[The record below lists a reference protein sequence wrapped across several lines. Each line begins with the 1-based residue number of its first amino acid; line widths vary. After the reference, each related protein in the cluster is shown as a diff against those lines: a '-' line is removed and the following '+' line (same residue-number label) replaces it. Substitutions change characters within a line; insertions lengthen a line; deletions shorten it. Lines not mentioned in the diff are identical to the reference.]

1 MKRILALFLTIIM
14 LMAMLASCTPA
25 MVLGLPLLL
34 PMANSEE
41 ETTESTT
48 PEATTPEATT
58 PEETTPEET
67 TPEGGDDPVV
77 PPTDKMAGE
86 IVVELNP
93 AQTFATT
100 ATCNEAIFANVES
113 FDTILGAFKAEGYT
127 QVAVQMAEGAK
138 LETVLLTKNDE
149 LVTLYWIASAK
160 EARVVWENAD
170 EDALAPLQKNA
181 STGGGT
187 MTMVQIGVERDGET
201 DNPNIGMCYIFKL
214 SNGNAIIIDGGFANE
229 KCAENIYNALAKLD
243 IAKNEEGQYNIEAW
257 IFTHGHGDHN
267 GVVYTFA
274 ESYADKVDVSY
285 VLYQIPTNKDL
296 SVEVGR
302 VGFDGEEDFFETVAQ
317 AFPNATVLNPHVG
330 LNYYF
335 GNVTVS
341 MLYTP
346 DVIWNSEAQLDY
358 YNNNSLIFKVSG
370 GETSFLCLGDAGD
383 NAAAKSWSLFDAVA
397 YESGIFQLSHHGMS
411 TGASSFAWD
420 NLKKIYQASGAAL
433 VALPLGTRTEDP
445 NDFKAYNGRWNILF
459 DYPYNKN
466 NQMLYIIRKGDAPTS
481 NGYFNRELLNRLVA
495 TAETG
500 YNYLVEM
507 SSAYKNV
514 KSLHGYNGINMIDN
528 GAGIIT
534 YISCADHDEMATVF
548 QFANGEI
555 TVKKNEKLDEWL
567 KLPEHNTADVIAS
580 LAPNATLFEST
591 FGVQEAVFYGNYKKI
606 DFQIAFA
613 QLGFEQISVT
623 SVDGA
628 KIQTMLFTN
637 GMELAT
643 VYLKASEQEVRILF
657 EKLDENVLEALQ
669 KNETTGTGELTF
681 VQIGVERVNEP
692 DNPMI
697 GLCYIV
703 KLSNGNAIVIDGGAN
718 NIKCAENIYN
728 TLSKLNV
735 ARNAKG
741 QYIIEAWIFTHG
753 HSDHNGVLNAFAENY
768 AKKADV
774 LNFLYQVPSNGAVSA
789 VGSGVAGEEAFY
801 ELCRATYPNANYI
814 NPKTGLNYY
823 FGNATVS
830 MLYTPDVMWS
840 LDNKITYYNDTSL
853 IFALRGGDT
862 GFLCFGD
869 AGEGAAKMA
878 WNLFEESTFASGL
891 LQITH
896 HGLTTQEGSGDAG
909 NGWEYVGKIYE
920 ATGTDL
926 VVLPMGERN
935 EKDGR
940 NGRYSV
946 LFQYGHSGYQM
957 SFVVNKD
964 NAPFSTKYFNAD
976 VFECFISDV
985 ETGSNLM
992 ATKYNLGSY
1001 TTLYGYNGI
1010 NMIDNGAGRITYISS
1025 RDKAPMVTVFTFAN
1039 GEVTVVENRELYEWL
1054 AEPTKIDEFDS
1065 TFNSEMEIYTNVNSS
1080 EIFTAPLVADGY
1092 EILDVTMIEG
1102 AKFETI
1108 LLQKGTSLVT
1118 LYWFAESRDLR
1129 IAYDT
1134 IKETATDALTPNEE
1148 TGKGE
1153 LIVAQI
1159 GVDVK
1164 EPGNQSSTENNPNI
1178 GLCYVFKLSNGHAII
1193 IDGGFYYQSNADN
1206 IYNTLVSLD
1215 IAKDA
1220 SGKYVVEAWIFTH
1233 GHGDHNGATAFFFPS
1248 YSSKVDVKNFVYQLP
1263 TNPELSPIGA
1273 GYAGEE
1279 AFHELCK
1286 TYYPNANYIN
1296 PRAGLTYYF
1305 GNAEVD
1311 MFHTPDI
1318 IWSHTDPI
1326 PDYNDSG
1333 IIFRVT
1339 GGGVEGV
1346 IFMGDSGEHPSTATV
1361 KNYDV
1366 SAFNANVV
1374 QISHHGLNTQINE
1387 GHEWRNMKVIYEGA
1401 TAEYAFLPMGVAKPN
1416 VRSGRW
1422 SVLCG
1427 WGYTGK
1433 QASFVINAE
1442 DDARGVDQTAWNTF
1456 VAGILDGS
1464 LEGETLLGYNG
1475 HNIVDNGQGRITY
1488 IHCSETDPMVTI
1500 MSFKDG
1506 KITVELNT
1514 EFHPWADAANK

>member
-1 MKRILALFLTIIM
+1 MKRFLALFLT
-14 LMAMLASCTPA
+14 LVMLATMVSCNLIKTPH
-25 MVLGLPLLL
+25 
-34 PMANSEE
+34 
-41 ETTESTT
+41 ETTAETT
-48 PEATTPEATT
+48 APEGTTPEATT
-58 PEETTPEET
+58 PEETTPVQ
-67 TPEGGDDPVV
+67 DPIV
-77 PPTDKMAGE
+77 PPTPKMAEE
-86 IVVELNP
+86 IVGELNP
-93 AQTFATT
+93 TQIFETT
-100 ATCNEAIFANVES
+100 ANCKEAIFANLES
-113 FDTILGAFKAEGYT
+113 FDTVLGAFQAEGYA
-127 QVAVQMAEGAK
+127 QVNTEAVEGAK
-138 LETVLLTKNDE
+138 LETVLLIKDNE
-149 LVTLYWIASAK
+149 LVTLYWIASQK
-160 EARVVWENAD
+160 EARVTWEEVDQAV
-170 EDALAPLQKNA
+170 LTPLQKTA
-181 STGGGT
+181 TTGGGT
-187 MTMVQIGVERDGET
+187 LTMVQIGVERVGEAE
-201 DNPNIGMCYIFKL
+201 NPNIGMCYVFKL
-214 SNGNAIIIDGGFANE
+214 SNGNAIVIDGGFAND

-243 IAKNEEGQYNIEAW
+243 ISKNADGKYVIEAW

-267 GVVYTFA
+267 GVVYPFA
-274 ESYADKVDVSY
+274 EQYANKVAVSY
-285 VLYQIPTNKDL
+285 VVYQIPTNQSL

-302 VGFDGEEDFFETVAQ
+302 VGVDGEESFFETAKA
-317 AFPNATVLNPHVG
+317 AFPGAVVLNPHVG

-335 GNVTVS
+335 GNATIS

-346 DVIWNSEAQLDY
+346 DVVWDAENTLEY
-358 YNNNSLIFKVSG
+358 YNNNSMIFKVSG
-370 GETSFLCLGDAGD
+370 GDTAFLCLGDAGD
-383 NAAAKSWSLFDAVA
+383 NAAAKAWSLFEAFSF
-397 YESGIFQLSHHGMS
+397 ESGIFQLSHHGMS
-411 TGASSFAWD
+411 TGAGAKSWAWD
-420 NLKKIYQASGAAL
+420 NLKKIYEATGAAM
-433 VALPLGTRTEDP
+433 VALPLGTRIEDP
-445 NDFKAYNGRWNILF
+445 NDFKAYNGRWNVLF

-466 NQMLYIIRKGDAPTS
+466 NQMCYIVRKGDAPTS

-500 YNYLVEM
+500 HNYLVEM
-507 SSAYKNV
+507 SPAYGGV
-514 KSLHGYNGINMIDN
+514 RSLHGYNGINMIDN

-555 TVKKNEKLDEWL
+555 TVKKNEKLDDWL
-567 KLPEHNTADVIAS
+567 KLPEHNTSDVIGSIDPVAK
-580 LAPNATLFEST
+580 LFEST
-591 FGVQEAVFYGNYKKI
+591 FGAQEVVLSGITDKASIVSSFETR
-606 DFQIAFA
+606 
-613 QLGFEQISVT
+613 GFESIAVT
-623 SVDGA
+623 MVEGA
-628 KIQTMLFTN
+628 KFETLLFTN

-643 VYLKASEQEVRILF
+643 VYFKPDPNEARILF
-657 EKLDENVLEALQ
+657 EKLDENVLAYLVP
-669 KNETTGTGELTF
+669 NATTGTGELTF
-681 VQIGVERVNEP
+681 VQIGVERVNEA

-697 GLCYIV
+697 GLCYVV

-718 NIKCAENIYN
+718 NAKCAENIYN

-741 QYIIEAWIFTHG
+741 QYVIEAWIFTHG
-753 HSDHNGVLNAFAENY
+753 HSDHNGVLNAFAESY
-768 AKKADV
+768 AKKVNV
-774 LNFLYQVPSNGAVSA
+774 LNFLYQIPSNGEVSA
-789 VGSGVAGEEAFY
+789 IGSGVAGEEAFY

-823 FGNATVS
+823 FGNATVG
-830 MLYTPDVMWS
+830 MYYTPDVMWS
-840 LDNKITYYNDTSL
+840 LTNKITYYNDTSL
-853 IFALRGGDT
+853 IFAVRGGNT

-869 AGEGAAKMA
+869 AGEGAATMA
-878 WNLFEESTFASGL
+878 WSLFEESAFENGL

-896 HGLTTQEGSGDAG
+896 HGLTTQEGSGAAG
-909 NGWEYVGKIYE
+909 NVWEYVGKIYE
-920 ATGTDL
+920 ATGANL
-926 VVLPMGERN
+926 VVLPMGSRN
-935 EKDGR
+935 EKDNR

-946 LFQYGHSGYQM
+946 LFQYGHSGYHM

-964 NAPFSTKYFNAD
+964 NAPFSSKYFNAS
-976 VFECFISDV
+976 VFEAFISDV
-985 ETGSNLM
+985 ETGTTRM
-992 ATKYNLGSY
+992 QDEFGLGNY
-1001 TTLYGYNGI
+1001 KTLYGYNGI

-1025 RDKAPMVTVFTFAN
+1025 RDKTPMVTVFSFAD
-1039 GEVTVVENRELYEWL
+1039 GKVSVVENRDLYEWL

-1065 TFNSEMEIYTNVNSS
+1065 TFNSEMEIYTNVNSV
-1080 EIFTAPLVADGY
+1080 ELFTAPLIADGY
-1092 EILDVTMIEG
+1092 KVLDVTMIEG

-1118 LYWFAESRDLR
+1118 LYWFEEARDLR
-1129 IAYDT
+1129 VAYDT
-1134 IKETATDALTPNEE
+1134 IQETATDALTPNAE
-1148 TGKGE
+1148 TGTGE
-1153 LIVAQI
+1153 VIVAQI

-1178 GLCYVFKLSNGHAII
+1178 GLCYIFKLSNGHAII
-1193 IDGGFYYQSNADN
+1193 IDGGYYYQSNADN
-1206 IYNTLVSLD
+1206 IYKALVAMD

-1220 SGKYVVEAWIFTH
+1220 NGKYVVEAWIFTH

-1248 YSSKVDVKNFVYQLP
+1248 YSSKVDIKNFVYQLP
-1263 TNPELSPIGA
+1263 INKEISPTGA
-1273 GYAGEE
+1273 GYAGEA
-1279 AFHELCK
+1279 AFHELC
-1286 TYYPNANYIN
+1286 TTTYPNANYIN

-1318 IWSHTDPI
+1318 IWSYTDPI

-1442 DDARGVDQTAWNTF
+1442 DDARGVDQTAWNTYI
-1456 VAGILDGS
+1456 AGILDGTIKD
-1464 LEGETLLGYNG
+1464 ETFLGYDG
-1475 HNIVDNGQGRITY
+1475 HNVIDNGQGRITY

-1514 EFHPWADAANK
+1514 EFHPWANAANK

>member
-1 MKRILALFLTIIM
+1 MKRFLALFLTIIM
-14 LMAMLASCTPA
+14 LLAMFASCKPNNTPQ
-25 MVLGLPLLL
+25 
-34 PMANSEE
+34 E
-41 ETTESTT
+41 TT
-48 PEATTPEATT
+48 PEVTTPAGTT
-58 PEETTPEET
+58 PEETT
-67 TPEGGDDPVV
+67 TPDEGGQIM
-77 PPTDKMAGE
+77 PPKQLLASE
-86 IVVELNP
+86 ILEGLNP
-93 AQTFATT
+93 VQLFEATVD
-100 ATCNEAIFANVES
+100 CQEAIFQNVASIDAIRSAFTNEG
-113 FDTILGAFKAEGYT
+113 FKKIDADT
-127 QVAVQMAEGAK
+127 VDGAK
-138 LETVLLTKNDE
+138 FETVLLVRDE
-149 LVTLYWIASAK
+149 DLVTIYWIPAEK
-160 EARVVWENAD
+160 EARVFLEKAD
-170 EDALAPLQKNA
+170 QNDLAALQQTAT
-181 STGGGT
+181 TGGGT
-187 MTMVQIGVERDGET
+187 LTMVQIGVERVNET
-201 DNPNIGMCYIFKL
+201 DNPNIGMCYVIKL
-214 SNGNAIIIDGGFANE
+214 SNGNAIIIDGGFNNE

-243 IAKNEEGQYNIEAW
+243 ITKNTENKYIVEAW

-267 GVVYTFA
+267 GVMTAF
-274 ESYADKVDVSY
+274 STYANDVELLN
-285 VLYQIPTNKDL
+285 VIYQIPTNDAL
-296 SVEVGR
+296 SVEVDRIG
-302 VGFDGEEDFFETVAQ
+302 VDEEGGFFETVKTT
-317 AFPNATVLNPHVG
+317 FPNATVINPHVG

-335 GNVTVS
+335 GNATIS

-346 DVIWNSEAQLDY
+346 DVIWNTEKKLDY

-370 GETSFLCLGDAGD
+370 GNTAFLCLGDAGD
-383 NAAAKSWSLFDAVA
+383 DAAARSWSLFDAFA

-411 TGASSFAWD
+411 TGAGDNSWAWD
-420 NLKKIYQASGAAL
+420 NLKKIYEASGAAM
-433 VALPLGTRTEDP
+433 VALPLGTRIEDGT
-445 NDFKAYNGRWNILF
+445 DFKQYNGRWTILF

-466 NQMLYIIRKGDAPTS
+466 NQMSYIVRKGDAPTS

-500 YNYLVEM
+500 HNYLQEM
-507 SSAYKNV
+507 SNQYSNV

-534 YISCADHDEMATVF
+534 YISCADRTEMATVF
-548 QFANGEI
+548 LFAKGEV
-555 TVKKNEKLDEWL
+555 TVKKNEKLDDWL
-567 KLPEHNTADVIAS
+567 KLPEHNTSDVIAS
-580 LAPNATLFEST
+580 INPTVTTFEST
-591 FGVQEAVFYGNYKKI
+591 FGAQEVVLSGVTTKETFASVF
-606 DFQIAFA
+606 ASH
-613 QLGFEQISVT
+613 GFESVSVT
-623 SVDGA
+623 MVEGA
-628 KIQTMLFTN
+628 KFETLLYTN
-637 GMELAT
+637 GIELAT
-643 VYLKASEQEVRILF
+643 VYWKPEEKEARILF
-657 EKLDENVLEALQ
+657 EKLDENVLSYLSSN
-669 KNETTGTGELTF
+669 KTTGTGELTF
-681 VQIGVERVNEP
+681 VQVGVERVDET

-697 GLCYIV
+697 GLCYVV

-718 NIKCAENIYN
+718 NAKCAENVYK

-735 ARNAKG
+735 TRNAKG
-741 QYIIEAWIFTHG
+741 QYVIEAWIFTHG
-753 HSDHNGVLNAFAENY
+753 HSDHNGVLTAFAQSYTE
-768 AKKADV
+768 KVDV
-774 LNFLYQVPSNGAVSA
+774 LNFLYQIPSNGDVSA
-789 VGSGVAGEEAFY
+789 VGAGVAGEAAFF
-801 ELCRATYPNANYI
+801 ELCKAAYPNANYI

-823 FGNATVS
+823 FGNATVNI
-830 MLYTPDVMWS
+830 LYTPDVMWS

-853 IFALRGGDT
+853 IFSVRGGGT

-869 AGEGAAKMA
+869 AGEKAAAMT
-878 WNLFEESTFASGL
+878 WSLFEETTFKNGL

-896 HGLTTQEGSGDAG
+896 HGLTTQEGTGAEG

-920 ATGTDL
+920 ATGTNL
-926 VVLPMGERN
+926 VVLPMGSRDDKAN
-935 EKDGR
+935 R

-946 LFQYGHSGYQM
+946 LFQYGNSGYQM
-957 SFVVNKD
+957 SFVVNKE
-964 NAPFSTKYFNAD
+964 NAPFSSKYFNAD

-985 ETGSNLM
+985 ETGTNLM
-992 ATKYNLGSY
+992 ETKYNLGDY
-1001 TTLYGYNGI
+1001 KTLYGYNGI

-1025 RDKAPMVTVFTFAN
+1025 RDKTPMVTVFSFAD
-1039 GEVTVVENRELYEWL
+1039 GEVTVVENRDLYEWL
-1054 AEPTKIDEFDS
+1054 AEPTKTDEFDS
-1065 TFNSEMEIYTNVNSS
+1065 TFNSKMEIYTNVNSS
-1080 EIFTAPLVADGY
+1080 ELFTAPLVADGY

-1102 AKFETI
+1102 ARFETI

-1118 LYWFAESRDLR
+1118 VYWFAESGDLR

-1134 IKETATDALTPNEE
+1134 IQESATDALKSTVD

-1178 GLCYVFKLSNGHAII
+1178 GLCYIFKLSNGHAII
-1193 IDGGFYYQSNADN
+1193 IDGGYYYQSNADN
-1206 IYNTLVSLD
+1206 IYKALVALD

-1263 TNPELSPIGA
+1263 TNKEISPTGA

-1279 AFHELCK
+1279 AFHLLCQ

-1305 GNAEVD
+1305 GNAEID

-1318 IWSHTDPI
+1318 IWCHTDPI

-1339 GGGVEGV
+1339 GGGVEGAL
-1346 IFMGDSGEHPSTATV
+1346 FMGDSGEHPSTATV

-1366 SAFNANVV
+1366 SAFNANIV
-1374 QISHHGLNTQINE
+1374 QISHHGLNTQVNE

-1416 VRSGRW
+1416 TRSGRW

-1456 VAGILDGS
+1456 IAGVLDGS
-1464 LEGETLLGYNG
+1464 IKDETLLGYNG

-1506 KITVELNT
+1506 KITVDLNEELYDW
-1514 EFHPWADAANK
+1514 FAANK

>member
-1 MKRILALFLTIIM
+1 MKRFLALFLALIM
-14 LMAMLASCTPA
+14 LLAMFASCQPKTPQ
-25 MVLGLPLLL
+25 
-34 PMANSEE
+34 E
-41 ETTESTT
+41 TT
-48 PEATTPEATT
+48 PEETTPEATT
-58 PEETTPEET
+58 PEETTPA
-67 TPEGGDDPVV
+67 GNDPII
-77 PPTDKMAGE
+77 PPTNKMAGE
-86 IVVELNP
+86 IVGELNP
-93 AQTFATT
+93 TQLFATNT
-100 ATCNEAIFANVES
+100 ECNEAIFANLES
-113 FDTILGAFKAEGYT
+113 PDAILGAFKAEGYT
-127 QVAVQMAEGAK
+127 QVTADAVEGAK
-138 LETVLLTKNDE
+138 IQTVLLTKGAE
-149 LVTLYWIASAK
+149 LVTLYWIPSEK
-160 EARVVWENAD
+160 EARVIWE
-170 EDALAPLQKNA
+170 EVDAAALLPLQKTEI
-181 STGGGT
+181 TGGGT
-187 MTMVQIGVERDGET
+187 LTMVQIGVERVSET

-214 SNGNAIIIDGGFANE
+214 SNGNALIIDGGFSNE
-229 KCAENIYNALAKLD
+229 KCGENVYNALAKLD
-243 IAKNEEGQYNIEAW
+243 IAKNEEGKYVIEAW
-257 IFTHGHGDHN
+257 IFTHVHGDHS
-267 GVVYTFA
+267 GVVYPFS
-274 ESYADKVDVSY
+274 EQYANKVAVSY
-285 VLYQIPTNKDL
+285 VLYQIPTNEEL
-296 SVEVGR
+296 SADVGKAGAYGEVS
-302 VGFDGEEDFFETVAQ
+302 FFETAAK
-317 AFPNATVLNPHVG
+317 AFPGAVVLNPHVG

-335 GNVTVS
+335 GNATVS

-346 DVIWNSEAQLDY
+346 DVIWNLESKLDY
-358 YNNNSLIFKVSG
+358 YNNNSMIFKVSG
-370 GETSFLCLGDAGD
+370 GETAFLCMGDAGD
-383 NAAAKSWSLFDAVA
+383 AAAARAWSLFDAFSF
-397 YESGIFQLSHHGMS
+397 ESGIFQLSHHGMS
-411 TGASSFAWD
+411 TGAGDKAWTWD
-420 NLKKIYQASGAAL
+420 NLKKIYEATGATT
-433 VALPLGTRTEDP
+433 VALPLGTRIEDP

-466 NQMLYIIRKGDAPTS
+466 NQMSYIVRKGDAPTS

-500 YNYLVEM
+500 HNYLVEM
-507 SSAYKNV
+507 SVAYGGV
-514 KSLHGYNGINMIDN
+514 RSLHGYNGINMIDN

-534 YISCADHDEMATVF
+534 YISCADHDEMATTF
-548 QFANGEI
+548 LFANGEI

-567 KLPEHNTADVIAS
+567 KLPEHNTNDVIVSINPA
-580 LAPNATLFEST
+580 AKPFEST
-591 FGVQEAVFYGNYKKI
+591 FGTQEVVLTGISSKASIIAAFTTRGFEAVEVNMV
-606 DFQIAFA
+606 
-613 QLGFEQISVT
+613 E
-623 SVDGA
+623 GA
-628 KIQTMLFTN
+628 KFETLLFTN

-643 VYLKASEQEVRILF
+643 VYFKPDQNEARILF
-657 EKLDENVLEALQ
+657 EKLDENALAALQ
-669 KNETTGTGELTF
+669 KNETTGLGELTF

-718 NIKCAENIYN
+718 NEKCAENIYN

-741 QYIIEAWIFTHG
+741 QYIVEAWIFTHG
-753 HSDHNGVLNAFAENY
+753 HSDHNGVMNAFAEKY
-768 AKKADV
+768 AKKVNV
-774 LNFLYQVPSNGAVSA
+774 LNFLYQIPSNGEISA
-789 VGSGVAGEEAFY
+789 IGAGVAGEEAFH
-801 ELCRATYPNANYI
+801 ELCRKTYPNANYI
-814 NPKTGLNYY
+814 NPKVGLNYY

-830 MLYTPDVMWS
+830 MFYTPDVMWS
-840 LDNKITYYNDTSL
+840 LENKITYYNDTSL
-853 IFALRGGDT
+853 IFGVRGGGT

-869 AGEGAAKMA
+869 AGEAAAAMA
-878 WNLFEESTFASGL
+878 WSLFEESAFKNGL

-896 HGLTTQEGSGDAG
+896 HGLTTQEGATG
-909 NGWEYVGKIYE
+909 NVWEYIGKIYE
-920 ATGTDL
+920 ATGANL
-926 VVLPMGERN
+926 VVLPMGETN
-935 EKDGR
+935 EKDNR

-946 LFQYGHSGYQM
+946 LFQYPHSGYHM

-964 NAPFSTKYFNAD
+964 NAPFSSKYFNAD
-976 VFECFISDV
+976 VFNCFISDV

-992 ATKYNLGSY
+992 ETKYNLGSY
-1001 TTLYGYNGI
+1001 KTLYGYNGI

-1025 RDKAPMVTVFTFAN
+1025 RDKTPMVTVFSFAD
-1039 GEVTVVENRELYEWL
+1039 GKVSVVENRDLYEWL

-1065 TFNSEMEIYTNVNSS
+1065 TFNSEMEIYTNVNSV
-1080 EIFTAPLVADGY
+1080 ELFTAPLVADGY
-1092 EILDVTMIEG
+1092 KILDVTMIEG

-1118 LYWFAESRDLR
+1118 LYWFEESRDLR
-1129 IAYDT
+1129 VAYDT
-1134 IKETATDALTPNEE
+1134 IQETATAPLTPNAE

-1153 LIVAQI
+1153 VIVAQV

-1164 EPGNQSSTENNPNI
+1164 DPGNQSSTENNPNI
-1178 GLCYVFKLSNGHAII
+1178 GLCYIFKLSNGHAII

-1206 IYNTLVSLD
+1206 IYKSLVSLD

-1220 SGKYVVEAWIFTH
+1220 NGKYVVEAWIFTH

-1263 TNPELSPIGA
+1263 INKEISPTGA
-1273 GYAGEE
+1273 GYAGEA
-1279 AFHELCK
+1279 AFHELC
-1286 TYYPNANYIN
+1286 TTTYPNANYIN

-1318 IWSHTDPI
+1318 IWCHTDPI

-1346 IFMGDSGEHPSTATV
+1346 LFMGDSGEHPSTATV

-1366 SAFNANVV
+1366 SAFNSNIV
-1374 QISHHGLNTQINE
+1374 QISHHGLNTQVNE

-1401 TAEYAFLPMGVAKPN
+1401 TAEYAFLPMGIAKPN

-1488 IHCSETDPMVTI
+1488 IHSSETDPMVTI
-1500 MSFKDG
+1500 MTFKDG
-1506 KITVELNT
+1506 KITVDLNDELYDW
-1514 EFHPWADAANK
+1514 FAANK

>member
-1 MKRILALFLTIIM
+1 MKRFLALFLALIM
-14 LMAMLASCTPA
+14 LLAMFASCQPKTPQ
-25 MVLGLPLLL
+25 
-34 PMANSEE
+34 E
-41 ETTESTT
+41 TT
-48 PEATTPEATT
+48 PEETTPEATT
-58 PEETTPEET
+58 PEETTPD
-67 TPEGGDDPVV
+67 EGGQIM
-77 PPTDKMAGE
+77 PPMPNWAE
-86 IVVELNP
+86 HIIPPLNP
-93 AQTFATT
+93 TQLFNTNDG
-100 ATCNEAIFANVES
+100 CKEAIFENVTS
-113 FDTILGAFKAEGYT
+113 IDKIIAAFKNEGYT
-127 QVAVQMAEGAK
+127 QLTADMVEGAK
-138 LETVLLTKNDE
+138 LQTVLLNKADE
-149 LVTLYWIASAK
+149 LVTVYWIPAEK
-160 EARVVWENAD
+160 EARVIWEKIDVA
-170 EDALAPLQKNA
+170 ALAPLQKTEI
-181 STGGGT
+181 TGGGT
-187 MTMVQIGVERDGET
+187 LTMVQIGVERVSET

-214 SNGNAIIIDGGFANE
+214 SNGNALIIDGGFSNE
-229 KCAENIYNALAKLD
+229 KCGENVYNALAKLD
-243 IAKNEEGQYNIEAW
+243 IAKNEEGKYVIEAW
-257 IFTHGHGDHN
+257 IFTHVHGDHS
-267 GVVYTFA
+267 GVVYPFS
-274 ESYADKVDVSY
+274 EQYANKVAVSY
-285 VLYQIPTNKDL
+285 VLYQIPTNEEL
-296 SVEVGR
+296 SADVGKAGAYGEVS
-302 VGFDGEEDFFETVAQ
+302 FFETAAK
-317 AFPNATVLNPHVG
+317 AFPGAVVLNPHVG

-335 GNVTVS
+335 GNATVS

-346 DVIWNSEAQLDY
+346 DVIWNLESKLDY
-358 YNNNSLIFKVSG
+358 YNNNSMIFKVSG
-370 GETSFLCLGDAGD
+370 GETAFLCMGDAGD
-383 NAAAKSWSLFDAVA
+383 AAAARAWSLFDAFSF
-397 YESGIFQLSHHGMS
+397 ESGIFQLSHHGMS
-411 TGASSFAWD
+411 TGAGDKAWTWD
-420 NLKKIYQASGAAL
+420 NLKKIYEATGATT

-445 NDFKAYNGRWNILF
+445 TDFKAYNGRWNILF

-466 NQMLYIIRKGDAPTS
+466 NQMSYIVRKGDAPTS

-500 YNYLVEM
+500 HNYLVEM
-507 SSAYKNV
+507 SVAYGGV
-514 KSLHGYNGINMIDN
+514 RSLHGYNGINMIDN

-534 YISCADHDEMATVF
+534 YISCADHDEMATTF
-548 QFANGEI
+548 LFANGEI

-567 KLPEHNTADVIAS
+567 KLPEHNTTDVIVSINPA
-580 LAPNATLFEST
+580 AKPFEST
-591 FGVQEAVFYGNYKKI
+591 FGTQEVVLAGISSKASIVAAFTTRGFEAVEVNMV
-606 DFQIAFA
+606 
-613 QLGFEQISVT
+613 E
-623 SVDGA
+623 GA
-628 KIQTMLFTN
+628 KFETLLFTN

-643 VYLKASEQEVRILF
+643 VYFKPDQNEARILF
-657 EKLDENVLEALQ
+657 EKLDENALAALQ
-669 KNETTGTGELTF
+669 KNETIGLGELTF
-681 VQIGVERVNEP
+681 VQIGVERVNES

-718 NIKCAENIYN
+718 NEKCAENIYN

-741 QYIIEAWIFTHG
+741 QYIVEAWIFTHG
-753 HSDHNGVLNAFAENY
+753 HSDHNGVMNAFAEKY
-768 AKKADV
+768 AKKVNV
-774 LNFLYQVPSNGAVSA
+774 LNFLYQIPSNGEISA
-789 VGSGVAGEEAFY
+789 IGAGVAGEEAFH
-801 ELCRATYPNANYI
+801 ELCRKTYPNANYI
-814 NPKTGLNYY
+814 NPKVGLNYY

-830 MLYTPDVMWS
+830 MFYTPDVMWS
-840 LDNKITYYNDTSL
+840 LENKITYYNDTSL
-853 IFALRGGDT
+853 IFGVRGGGT

-869 AGEGAAKMA
+869 AGEAAAAMA
-878 WNLFEESTFASGL
+878 WSLFEESAFKNGL

-896 HGLTTQEGSGDAG
+896 HGLTTQEGATG
-909 NGWEYVGKIYE
+909 NVWEYIGKIYE
-920 ATGTDL
+920 ATGANL
-926 VVLPMGERN
+926 VVLPMGETN
-935 EKDGR
+935 EKDNR

-946 LFQYGHSGYQM
+946 LFQYPHSGYHM

-964 NAPFSTKYFNAD
+964 NAPFSSKYFNAD
-976 VFECFISDV
+976 VFNCFISDV

-992 ATKYNLGSY
+992 ETKYNLGSY
-1001 TTLYGYNGI
+1001 KTLYGYNGI

-1025 RDKAPMVTVFTFAN
+1025 RDKAPMVTVFSFAG

-1065 TFNSEMEIYTNVNSS
+1065 TFNSEMEIYTNVNSV
-1080 EIFTAPLVADGY
+1080 EIFTAPLIADGY
-1092 EILDVTMIEG
+1092 KVLDVTMIEG

-1118 LYWFAESRDLR
+1118 LYWFEESRDLR
-1129 IAYDT
+1129 VAYDT
-1134 IKETATDALTPNEE
+1134 IQETATDALTPNAQ

-1153 LIVAQI
+1153 VIVAQV

-1164 EPGNQSSTENNPNI
+1164 DPGNQSSTENNPNI
-1178 GLCYVFKLSNGHAII
+1178 GLCYIFKLSNGHAII

-1206 IYNTLVSLD
+1206 IYKSLVSLD

-1220 SGKYVVEAWIFTH
+1220 NGKYVVEAWIFTH

-1263 TNPELSPIGA
+1263 INKEISPTGA
-1273 GYAGEE
+1273 GYAGEA
-1279 AFHELCK
+1279 AFHELC
-1286 TYYPNANYIN
+1286 TTTYPNANYIN

-1318 IWSHTDPI
+1318 IWCHTDPI

-1346 IFMGDSGEHPSTATV
+1346 LFMGDSGEHPSTATV

-1366 SAFNANVV
+1366 SAFNSNIV
-1374 QISHHGLNTQINE
+1374 QISHHGLNTQVNE

-1401 TAEYAFLPMGVAKPN
+1401 TAEYAFLPMGIAKPN

-1500 MSFKDG
+1500 MTFKDG
-1506 KITVELNT
+1506 KITVDLNDELYDW
-1514 EFHPWADAANK
+1514 FAANK